1 MAEKIALGTVQ
12 LGLAYGANNTVGLPS
27 EQEAA
32 DIVRLAAGA
41 GVAMLDTA
49 HGYGLSEERIGLALQ
64 TLPAGERPWVVT
76 KVDAACNDAGSP
88 EEAAAIVEAGI
99 QTSRARLQVETIDTM
114 LLHHFRQ
121 YKDHEGAAWATL
133 RAAKARG
140 EITKIGCSTY
150 EPEEVMEALSDPEV
164 EHIQLPFNLLAEPYK
179 TEAFAAAAAARPDV
193 TIHVRSAYLQGI
205 LVSDRSRW
213 PAFAVESGLA
223 DRVIATL
230 EQLVCPPAPNPR
242 PPRYHPFT
250 DLPADGACWARPG
263 VAAWASEPR
272 RPRSVLRPRPALGLP
287 GRPGRRDRR
296 AAARQHRRMRVPS
309 PHR

>member
-150 EPEEVMEALSDPEV
+150 EPEEVMEALADPEV

-230 EQLVCPPAPNPR
+230 EQLVCPPAPNRR

-272 RPRSVLRPRPALGLP
+272 RPRSVLRPRPALGLS
-287 GRPGRRDRR
+287 GGPGRRDCR
-296 AAARQHRRMRVPS
+296 AAA
-309 PHR
+309 

>member
-99 QTSRARLQVETIDTM
+99 QTSRARLQVARNTVFGT
-114 LLHHFRQ
+114 R
-121 YKDHEGAAWATL
+121 YYPEGMEKL
-133 RAAKARG
+133 PDV
-140 EITKIGCSTY
+140 STY
-150 EPEEVMEALSDPEV
+150 
-164 EHIQLPFNLLAEPYK
+164 
-179 TEAFAAAAAARPDV
+179 
-193 TIHVRSAYLQGI
+193 
-205 LVSDRSRW
+205 LV
-213 PAFAVESGLA
+213 FAV
-223 DRVIATL
+223 I
-230 EQLVCPPAPNPR
+230 
-242 PPRYHPFT
+242 
-250 DLPADGACWARPG
+250 
-263 VAAWASEPR
+263 
-272 RPRSVLRPRPALGLP
+272 LG
-287 GRPGRRDRR
+287 
-296 AAARQHRRMRVPS
+296 
-309 PHR
+309 